1 MGKEKHGFGK
11 ICFVFSE
18 REVIR
23 RKQKQKK
30 TGRHKEI
37 RTNT

>member
-1 MGKEKHGFGK
+1 MGQEKHGFGK

-23 RKQKQKK
+23 REKGKIKDRETQSNK
-30 TGRHKEI
+30 
-37 RTNT
+37 N